1 MKNHAVIN
9 YDEKT
14 LTLYFRWQTFV
25 FDLTLGDIGDFWHGF
40 ETHDGTL
47 YDVSYHE
54 EFEEGEVNASV
65 AVYGTIVDDDGE
77 LTIDSWNCTDI
88 DVEKIIG
95 NPKNYFNYKQYEQA
109 NI

>member
-9 YDEKT
+9 YNEKT

-40 ETHDGTL
+40 ETHDGTI
-47 YDVSYHE
+47 YNVSYYE

-65 AVYGTIVDDDGE
+65 GVYGTIVDDDGE

-88 DVEKIIG
+88 DVKETIG
-95 NPKNYFNYKQYEQA
+95 NANNYFNYEKA
-109 NI
+109 